1 MSQLQS
7 IIATFVFICAIWF
20 LILMLSEIHKEK
32 MWRRQKER
40 LKNFDV
46 SQKKKRSTNKKVN

>member
-7 IIATFVFICAIWF
+7 IIATFVLICAIWF